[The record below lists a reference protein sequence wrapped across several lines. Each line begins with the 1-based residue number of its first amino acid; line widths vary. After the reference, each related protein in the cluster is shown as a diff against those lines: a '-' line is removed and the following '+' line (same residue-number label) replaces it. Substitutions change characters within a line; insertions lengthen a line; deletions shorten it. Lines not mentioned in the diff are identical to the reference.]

1 MKWFISAAVAAII
14 SLSVGTASADTVKVG
29 LIADFTGAFAT
40 WGSQFQQA
48 IEAYQAIH
56 GKSVKGPDGKLHE
69 IEYVYRDS
77 ASGGPDKAKQ
87 LAEELVLREH
97 VKFLAGFDLSP
108 QAMAVADVAN
118 QAKVPVVI
126 MNAATAS
133 ITRGS
138 PYFVRVSMTIP
149 QFTVPLAQ
157 WAYKRHPEGLHHRQ
171 RLRSGLRRRKL
182 LYKDV
187 QGIGGRDRRE
197 RPDATAG
204 NGLRL
209 VHGKGTAG

>member
-1 MKWFISAAVAAII
+1 MRWFISAAIAAIS

-56 GKSVKGPDGKLHE
+56 GKSVKGPDGKLRE

-97 VKFLAGFDLSP
+97 VK
-108 QAMAVADVAN
+108 
-118 QAKVPVVI
+118 
-126 MNAATAS
+126 
-133 ITRGS
+133 
-138 PYFVRVSMTIP
+138 
-149 QFTVPLAQ
+149 
-157 WAYKRHPEGLHHRQ
+157 
-171 RLRSGLRRRKL
+171 
-182 LYKDV
+182 
-187 QGIGGRDRRE
+187 
-197 RPDATAG
+197 
-204 NGLRL
+204 
-209 VHGKGTAG
+209 